1 MGKEKERGR
10 RGREGTAFLLLSF
23 YNLTTD
29 YSQYQSAATSKV
41 VKRYCATLSG
51 AISSSPAFAFFAAY
65 SKPGTR
71 PGLFHW
77 GQDRTPRAGVE
88 FL

>member
-41 VKRYCATLSG
+41 VKRYCASLSSTT
-51 AISSSPAFAFFAAY
+51 SSIMPFFY
-65 SKPGTR
+65 P
-71 PGLFHW
+71 
-77 GQDRTPRAGVE
+77 E
-88 FL
+88 ENI